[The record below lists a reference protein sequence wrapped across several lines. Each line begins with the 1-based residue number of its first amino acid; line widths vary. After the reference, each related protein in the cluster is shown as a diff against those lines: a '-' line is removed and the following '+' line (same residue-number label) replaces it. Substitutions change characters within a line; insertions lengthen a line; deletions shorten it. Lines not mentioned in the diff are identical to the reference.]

1 MQSSELRA
9 DCARCAGLC
18 CVAPGFTASADFA
31 ISKKPGQAC
40 PHLQTGFGCEIHDRL
55 RPLGF
60 PGCTTFDCFGA
71 GQQVIQ
77 VTFGG
82 RNWRRDPELATA
94 QFTSFAVMRQLHEM
108 RWHVA
113 QALELTAGLTPE
125 LAPGLTRGPGDGP
138 VRAELTRADQ
148 TLRGHAESSPQAL
161 AALDVDSLW
170 VTVTATLR
178 QASQLIRGDVPRA
191 RQLSGRDLTGRHL
204 AGVDLRRA
212 SLRGAYL
219 IGTNL
224 AGADLRLAD
233 LAGADLRGAQL
244 AGADLSTSLFLTQAQ
259 LDAARGDATAKLPP
273 ALRRP
278 AHWRSSA
285 PVLGGDR

>member
-1 MQSSELRA
+1 MTELRA

-31 ISKKPGQAC
+31 ISKQPGQAC
-40 PHLQTGFGCEIHDRL
+40 PHLQANFGCGIHERL

-60 PGCTTFDCFGA
+60 PGCTTFDCYGA

-82 RNWRRDPELATA
+82 RNWRSDPELAAA
-94 QFTSFAVMRQLHEM
+94 QFASFAVMRQLHEM
-108 RWHVA
+108 RWHVT
-113 QALELTAGLTPE
+113 QALD
-125 LAPGLTRGPGDGP
+125 LTRDLADGQLL
-138 VRAELTRADQ
+138 ADLTRADR
-148 TLRGHAESSPQAL
+148 TLRGHAGSGPARL
-161 AALDVDSLW
+161 AALDVGALW
-170 VTVTATLR
+170 VSVTATLR
-178 QASQLIRGDVPRA
+178 RASQLIRGDVPPGRE
-191 RQLSGRDLTGRHL
+191 RSGADLTGRHL

-212 SLRGAYL
+212 SLRGASL
-219 IGTNL
+219 IGTHL

-244 AGADLSTSLFLTQAQ
+244 AGADLSTSVFLTQAQ
-259 LDAARGDATAKLPP
+259 LDAARGDTRTKLPP

-278 AHWRSSA
+278 AHWQDPAAA
-285 PVLGGDR
+285 PGGAR